1 MDDFFQQW
9 RTYRTVVQQ
18 GYMEHEGIAH
28 CLSGSLPR
36 CSRGLDILDLG
47 CGDAEVFFR
56 LLPLM
61 TVRCYQGVDGSADAL
76 TILDER
82 FEGRGVDYRL
92 YCQDMLAFLQS
103 AGDQFDVILA
113 GYCIHHLSSDLKK
126 QCLHLAAKHLRQQ
139 GALFIY
145 DIFLQPGET
154 RQQYLDNYLAR
165 VHSQWQAMS
174 GADLT
179 AVDAHIINCDFP
191 EEVDTFR
198 QWSEDVGFG
207 HFACTWEGVWHSHK
221 LLQLGQLLR

>member
-18 GYMEHEGIAH
+18 GYMEHESIAK
-28 CLSGSLPR
+28 CLSVHLPQ

-61 TVRCYQGVDGSADAL
+61 AVRCYQGVDGSANAL
-76 TILDER
+76 SVLDER
-82 FEGRGVDYRL
+82 FKGRGVNYRL
-92 YCQDMLAFLQS
+92 FCQDMLAFLES
-103 AGDQFDVILA
+103 VTGQFDVILA
-113 GYCIHHLSSDLKK
+113 GYCIHHLSYDLKK
-126 QCLHLAAKHLRQQ
+126 QCLHLAAQHLREQ

-154 RQQYLDNYLAR
+154 RPQYLNNYLAR

-174 GADLT
+174 GPDL
-179 AVDAHIINCDFP
+179 AALEAHIINCDFP
-191 EEVDTFR
+191 EEVDTFC
-198 QWSEDVGFG
+198 QWSEDVGFE
-207 HFACTWEGVWHSHK
+207 HFACLWEGVWHSHK
-221 LLQLGQLLR
+221 LLLLDQLRC

>member
-1 MDDFFQQW
+1 
-9 RTYRTVVQQ
+9 
-18 GYMEHEGIAH
+18 MEHEGIAQ
-28 CLSGSLPR
+28 CLSGRLPR
-36 CSRGLDILDLG
+36 CSRGLDSLDLG

-61 TVRCYQGVDGSADAL
+61 TVRCYQGVDGSAEAL
-76 TILDER
+76 TILNGR
-82 FEGRGVDYRL
+82 FEDRGVDYQL
-92 YCQDMLAFLQS
+92 YCQDMVAFLQS
-103 AGDQFDVILA
+103 VENQFDVILA

-126 QCLHLAAKHLRQQ
+126 QCLHLAARRLRE
-139 GALFIY
+139 GGVLFIY

-165 VHSQWQAMS
+165 VHSQWRAMS
-174 GADLT
+174 GPDLA

-198 QWSEDVGFG
+198 QWSEDAGFQ

-221 LLQLGQLLR
+221 LLQLDQLRR